1 MDIRMIEVN
10 NLTSKKIDLNRVRS
24 IILETL
30 RLEKRMNDKEISVA
44 IITSYEIEK
53 INSKYRNIN
62 QPTDVLSFEGE
73 GNILGEIIICPDE
86 IQKNGENF
94 DNELKRVLIHG
105 TLHLLNYDHEKDQGE
120 MIKKQEKYFSLIK
133 K

>member
-1 MDIRMIEVN
+1 MIEVN

-30 RLEKRMNDKEISVA
+30 RLEKRVDDKEVSVA
-44 IITSYEIEK
+44 IVNSYEIEK

-62 QPTDVLSFEGE
+62 QPTDVLSFEG
-73 GNILGEIIICPDE
+73 GDDILGEIIICPDE
-86 IQKNGENF
+86 VQKNGENF
-94 DNELKRVLIHG
+94 DDELKRVLIHG
-105 TLHLLNYDHEKDQGE
+105 TLHLLNYDHEKDQGA
-120 MIKKQEKYFSLIK
+120 MIEKQEKYFSLIK

>member
-1 MDIRMIEVN
+1 MIEVN

-30 RLEKRMNDKEISVA
+30 RLEKRGGDKEVSVA
-44 IITSYEIEK
+44 IVNSYEIEK
-53 INSKYRNIN
+53 INSKYRNISK
-62 QPTDVLSFEGE
+62 PTDVLSFEGE
-73 GNILGEIIICPDE
+73 GDILGEIIICPDE

-94 DNELKRVLIHG
+94 DDELKRVLIHG

-120 MIKKQEKYFSLIK
+120 MIEKQEKYFSLIK

>member
-1 MDIRMIEVN
+1 MIEVN

-30 RLEKRMNDKEISVA
+30 RLEKRVDDKEVSVA
-44 IITSYEIEK
+44 IVNSYEIEK

-62 QPTDVLSFEGE
+62 QPTDVLSFEG
-73 GNILGEIIICPDE
+73 GDDILGEIIICPDE
-86 IQKNGENF
+86 VQKNGENF
-94 DNELKRVLIHG
+94 DDELKRVLIHG
-105 TLHLLNYDHEKDQGE
+105 TLHLLNYDHEKDQGT
-120 MIKKQEKYFSLIK
+120 MIEKQEKYFSLIK

>member
-1 MDIRMIEVN
+1 MIEVN
-10 NLTSKKIDLNRVRS
+10 NLTLKKIDLNRVRS

-30 RLEKRMNDKEISVA
+30 RLEKRVDDKEVSVA
-44 IITSYEIEK
+44 IVNSYEIEK

>member
-1 MDIRMIEVN
+1 MIEVN

-30 RLEKRMNDKEISVA
+30 RLEKRVDDKEVSVA
-44 IITSYEIEK
+44 IVNSYEIEK

-62 QPTDVLSFEGE
+62 QSTDVLSFEGE
-73 GNILGEIIICPDE
+73 DDILGEIIICPDE

-94 DNELKRVLIHG
+94 DDELKRVLIHG
-105 TLHLLNYDHEKDQGE
+105 TLHLLNYDHEKDQGA
-120 MIKKQEKYFSLIK
+120 MIEKQEKYFSLIK

>member
-1 MDIRMIEVN
+1 MIEVN
-10 NLTSKKIDLNRVRS
+10 NLTSKKIDLKRVRS

-30 RLEKRMNDKEISVA
+30 RLEKKVDDKEISVA
-44 IITSYEIEK
+44 IVNSYEIEK

-120 MIKKQEKYFSLIK
+120 MIEKQEKYFSLIK